1 MAPHPSA
8 PYPHKYH
15 ITRYAQVLV
24 EAVAEDGTL
33 ISLQLQNAETVKL
46 VGPASTLA
54 LGPASTP
61 ALGPAGYIISR
72 PPESEEEKLGEH
84 GRKAMPRSCQG
95 SRTISV
101 ADLKVGDHLLAL
113 LQEGARHTGI
123 AIQEFIIER

>member
-46 VGPASTLA
+46 V
-54 LGPASTP
+54 GPASTP